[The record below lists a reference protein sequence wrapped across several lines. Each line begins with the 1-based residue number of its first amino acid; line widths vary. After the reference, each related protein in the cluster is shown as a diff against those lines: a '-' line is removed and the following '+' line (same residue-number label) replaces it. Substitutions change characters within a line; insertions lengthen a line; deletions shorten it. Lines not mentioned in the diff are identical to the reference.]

1 MGGYERGRRLAA
13 AAVREATMADRWRC
27 APASG
32 AEFSDDVQLPAVLH
46 VLILEGLVW
55 SQQNLM
61 VAPVAL
67 LPLPVMP
74 APL

>member
-1 MGGYERGRRLAA
+1 
-13 AAVREATMADRWRC
+13 MADRRRC
-27 APASG
+27 PPASG
-32 AEFSDDVQLPAVLH
+32 AEFSSDEQLPEDLH

-61 VAPVAL
+61 VAPWAL

-74 APL
+74 ALP

>member
-1 MGGYERGRRLAA
+1 
-13 AAVREATMADRWRC
+13 MADRRC
-27 APASG
+27 PLAFG

-46 VLILEGLVW
+46 VPILAGVFW

-61 VAPVAL
+61 VAPLAL

>member
-1 MGGYERGRRLAA
+1 MVDRR
-13 AAVREATMADRWRC
+13 RC
-27 APASG
+27 PPVPA
-32 AEFSDDVQLPAVLH
+32 AEFSDDVQLPADLH
-46 VLILEGLVW
+46 VVILEGLVW

-61 VAPVAL
+61 VAPWAL